1 MVKRSPPPARPPG
14 TPKARPAR
22 AKKPRVAAAACP
34 GAVDSAVDP
43 AVDPM
48 AGDPM
53 AGDPPEL
60 LAKLDGELPPPDAV
74 GAAVP
79 LRKRRTNAPQLL
91 RRKKAKP
98 VVVPGAVEGED
109 GLEEPVEGL
118 EGIDPAELAE
128 LVPEGDS
135 LRGKADFLVTYFKDL
150 TRLSV
155 LSPAAEFELARR
167 IGIMEEVLW
176 VQLLSLAPLTAHLV
190 ELVEADLRKAVPEF
204 VAVQTAAQAL
214 REEGKLTGKP
224 LAVAA
229 GPAAA
234 KLRQLDLDRIYVTS
248 ALEEI
253 KHLDQ
258 EWKNGSTPE
267 VLRAAVPPVSAE
279 QWQNYVQGMS
289 VISQLIGRAK
299 DDFVEA
305 NLRLVVSIARR
316 FNYGRMPLADLIQE
330 GNMGLIKAVER
341 FDYRRGYRFSTY
353 ASWWIR
359 HAISRGLADKSRVVR
374 LPVHTLTE
382 VHSVMRAKRRLSREL
397 GRQPTGQE
405 LATAT
410 NIRLDKIEKM
420 DNFLVEDAVSLDRE
434 VSDNDK
440 RCFVDFLQDDTQVY
454 TMSERLISEA
464 MLSEVQQQLTSLSP
478 MEADILRLRFGIDS
492 DQELTLKE
500 IGEKYDLSRE
510 RIRQLQEQALSR
522 MRRALSRKD
531 LI

>member
-22 AKKPRVAAAACP
+22 AKKPRAAAVTSP
-34 GAVDSAVDP
+34 GANDSAADSLL
-43 AVDPM
+43 AE
-48 AGDPM
+48 
-53 AGDPPEL
+53 PPEL
-60 LAKLDGELPPPDAV
+60 RLTPDGEPPPADALDG
-74 GAAVP
+74 AAAP

-91 RRKKAKP
+91 RRKAKAKP
-98 VVVPGAVEGED
+98 ALAPAAEVED
-109 GLEEPVEGL
+109 GAEEPIEGL

-135 LRGKADFLVTYFKDL
+135 VRGKADFLVTYFKDL

-190 ELVEADLRKAVPEF
+190 DLVEADLRKAVPEF
-204 VAVQTAAQAL
+204 VAVQAAAQAL
-214 REEGKLTGKP
+214 RDEGKLTGKP

-253 KHLDQ
+253 KHLDH

-267 VLRAAVPPVSAE
+267 VLRKSAPQVSPE